1 MPRFESENSWSLGQL
16 FAGFMQHYDRNF
28 DFTAD
33 VASVRTGRILPN
45 AQCEAHARAVKNGVG
60 QWKAYVCVEEPFER
74 SNAARYVRS
83 SSRPADA
90 KLHAPNVPLSGLCA
104 AEMPSTTSC
113 TVWITRI
120 GLEIRVGG
128 NSSTAEDFKCRLN
141 FFYMNLYVPKWSFP
155 ALSCKN
161 HLCCDEYR

>member
-90 KLHAPNVPLSGLCA
+90 KKWLQMCHFQGC
-104 AEMPSTTSC
+104 
-113 TVWITRI
+113 
-120 GLEIRVGG
+120 
-128 NSSTAEDFKCRLN
+128 
-141 FFYMNLYVPKWSFP
+141 VPKGCLRRHPVLFGQGQSVWQSG
-155 ALSCKN
+155 
-161 HLCCDEYR
+161 

>member
-33 VASVRTGRILPN
+33 VASVRTGRILTN
-45 AQCEAHARAVKNGVG
+45 AECETHARAVKNGVG

-90 KLHAPNVPLSGLCA
+90 KNGFQCA
-104 AEMPSTTSC
+104 TFRAVC
-113 TVWITRI
+113 RRDAFDDILYCLDKANRF
-120 GLEIRVGG
+120 G
-128 NSSTAEDFKCRLN
+128 NQGRRELFNC
-141 FFYMNLYVPKWSFP
+141 
-155 ALSCKN
+155 
-161 HLCCDEYR
+161 